1 MCLQRRTIH
10 RVCADVPEDHSAREQ
25 AKAQKG
31 AATLDLLDDLEGR
44 QNHHQVEV
52 GPGEAARQ

>member
-1 MCLQRRTIH
+1 
-10 RVCADVPEDHSAREQ
+10 VCADVPEDHSAREQ